1 MKEMTLSIPE
11 VDDIIQANFDE
22 HTRLDEYCGTPYGV
36 TEDTACEHVLRGLVD
51 GEELSFED
59 LEVAVGAA
67 RTLAQF
73 NQELPASLKVLTIF
87 ADKVVTMTREGNAKD
102 IVSRFG
108 LGAIN
113 RDYVR
118 KGDHAEAAA
127 VYLALT
133 ENAFGHDEALE
144 AVSKAY
150 ATSESSVKGYVTRAR
165 KGEFGNLF
173 LMLQKSVTLRKAE
186 EITGH

>member
-36 TEDTACEHVLRGLVD
+36 TEDKDCEHVLRGLD
-51 GEELSFED
+51 AGEELGFDE
-59 LEVAVGAA
+59 LESAVGAA

-87 ADKVVTMTREGNAKD
+87 ADKIVAMAREGSAKE

-113 RDYVR
+113 RDHVR
-118 KGDHAEAAA
+118 KGIQAEAAA
-127 VYLALT
+127 VYLALRDDGV
-133 ENAFGHDEALE
+133 GHDD
-144 AVSKAY
+144 AVSAVANAY
-150 ATSESSVKGYVTRAR
+150 SLSESSIKGYVTKAG
-165 KGEFGNLF
+165 KGEFGLHF
-173 LMLQKSVTLRKAE
+173 QILRKLVTPE
-186 EITGH
+186 EAKGITKV